1 MKVSVIIPV
10 YNRASV
16 ITRTL
21 DSVAAQTY
29 KSIEVIIIDDCS
41 DDSEQLQNILKNY
54 KLNIKYIRHETNLHG
69 AAARN
74 TGIDAAQGDYVAF
87 LDSDD
92 VWLEDKLEKC
102 INKKIGEREIIY
114 SRIVDRG
121 TVKPTAA
128 FDNNK
133 DVDEY
138 LLVERQAMQT
148 SSLFMHKSLAKEI
161 RFDSRLKRFQD
172 TDFVIRAQKIH
183 NARFVYMDCV
193 LVKMGEEDNT
203 GRISASVD
211 PIPAIDWLEK
221 IDPLLTDKSKAV
233 FIFNRIINYASN
245 SYSRKSLIKLFME
258 RKCYR
263 YFNCLD
269 YKVFVKFLLGN
280 KQSIFR
286 K

>member
-1 MKVSVIIPV
+1 MSIIVPV
-10 YNRASV
+10 HNRSSI
-16 ITRTL
+16 ITSTL
-21 DSVAAQTY
+21 DSVANQTY
-29 KSIEVIIIDDCS
+29 QDFELIIIDDCS
-41 DDSEQLQNILKNY
+41 DDSEQLQVILKNY
-54 KLNIKYIRHETNLHG
+54 KLNIKYIRHKTNQHG

-102 INKKIGEREIIY
+102 INKKIGERDILY
-114 SRIVDRG
+114 SRIEDRG

-133 DVDEY
+133 QVDEY

-148 SSLFMHKSLAKEI
+148 SSLFMHKNLAREI

-183 NARFVYMDCV
+183 NARFVYMDVV
-193 LVKMGEEDNT
+193 LVKMGEEDVT

-211 PIPAIDWLEK
+211 PRPAIDWLGK
-221 IDPLLTDKSKAV
+221 IGPLLTDKSKAV

-245 SYSRKSLIKLFME
+245 SYSRKSLINLFVQG
-258 RKCYR
+258 KCYR
-263 YFNCLD
+263 YFNYLD
-269 YKVFVKFLLGN
+269 YKVFIKCVLGSN
-280 KQSIFR
+280 QSMFR